1 MNDDVAKTA
10 RIEERN
16 RCEKIIQSYMKKYK
30 DDLVRLTLL
39 KNLLARVRRK

>member
-1 MNDDVAKTA
+1 MSDDVAKTA
-10 RIEERN
+10 KIEERN

>member
-10 RIEERN
+10 KIEERN